1 MERLMLELTV
11 ILMTNDDKPL
21 PDQARLIEQF
31 MDHVYDFYDRAGTL
45 TQAVQVT
52 AVNGDPVS

>member
-1 MERLMLELTV
+1 MEKLVLDLTV
-11 ILMTNDDKPL
+11 ILFNNDGKAL

-45 TQAVQVT
+45 TQSVQVT
-52 AVNGDPVS
+52 AINGDPVS